1 VRLIIRVKRF
11 NTSFLL
17 LLVFFCTVVGAGM
30 GADTP
35 RTSPIPTALEN
46 NHASYYWQA
55 SRVGDTAEL
64 LTLFCR
70 SCAAA
75 AVTGQD
81 TPLVAVL
88 RDTLGDNSTQN
99 DRLIYV
105 WLLTYSRPSFGQHL
119 LSAVPFFYWRVAE
132 GSARVS
138 PRDTKPL
145 LDLTAPRH
153 PVLAD
158 VSRELLQYAVL
169 DPTMLP
175 IRATSRAY
183 RSNGEDHQRLH
194 LEEAISYLNE
204 APSAT
209 SEAEPTSGQL
219 HTLIARL
226 ELRKKL
232 LGGFVSER
240 NAAKFGERQNFEQ
253 ERIRLRNWELLRQ
266 SAERTGLIFEP
277 MDLAGTTG
285 QYALLSFSQTGRAA
299 PAGPPLAADWKLL
312 GIRNPWKDPRIAAL
326 PARDG
331 RTPLG
336 FYSLNYPRHPL
347 LLVDFRDKLHLR
359 GHEIVQRSINEITSG
374 IIGISHITNW
384 YYYVGADLYN
394 FVVSRR
400 GGATN
405 QAERLDCYSQFR
417 VALALDQQ
425 LDPTLRAQLHR
436 RGASLAVNPLEASMR
451 REVETAR
458 ARYSL
463 LTDAGGDDGRLA
475 RQLQKSRRAEL
486 AEFGTSPKRQ
496 FAADFLH
503 NITLGLYT
511 RRAEESRGNL
521 AKLDSYRRIQSDLGF
536 LDGLAAAGTAPEV
549 AFQPALIKPAIN
561 DLAARLQQIS
571 SLKVRAHAQQ
581 TLRRVRELSQ
591 DSTLQADCSS
601 ALALLEY
608 RPLLQAPVKAAV
620 LGVPAAP
627 LASLSEASLD
637 PTPAPEMKQ

>member
-1 VRLIIRVKRF
+1 MAA
-11 NTSFLL
+11 
-17 LLVFFCTVVGAGM
+17 GAGI
-30 GADTP
+30 GADILRP
-35 RTSPIPTALEN
+35 SPIPSGLESN
-46 NHASYYWQA
+46 RASYYWKV

-75 AVTGQD
+75 AATGKD

-88 RDTLGDNSTQN
+88 RDTLGDHSPQN

-105 WLLTYSRPSFGQHL
+105 WLLTYSRPSFGQQM

-145 LDLTAPRH
+145 LDLTTPRH
-153 PVLAD
+153 PVLAE
-158 VSRELLQYAVL
+158 VSRELLQYTVL
-169 DPTMLP
+169 DPTTLP

-183 RSNGEDHQRLH
+183 RTNGEDHQRLH

-209 SEAEPTSGQL
+209 SETEPTSGQL

-253 ERIRLRNWELLRQ
+253 ERVRLRNWELLRQ

-277 MDLAGTTG
+277 VDMAGTTG

-299 PAGPPLAADWKLL
+299 PAGSSLAADWKLL
-312 GIRNPWKDPRIAAL
+312 GIRNPWNDPRIAAL

-331 RTPLG
+331 RTAIG

-374 IIGISHITNW
+374 IIGISHFTNW
-384 YYYVGADLYN
+384 YYYVAADVYN
-394 FVVSRR
+394 FVVSRH

-425 LDPTLRAQLHR
+425 LDPALRAQLHR
-436 RGASLAVNPLEASMR
+436 RGASLAVNPLEASML
-451 REVETAR
+451 REVETAN
-458 ARYSL
+458 ARYAL
-463 LTDAGGDDGRLA
+463 LTDAGGDDGRLV

-496 FAADFLH
+496 FAADLLH

-521 AKLDSYRRIQSDLGF
+521 AKLDSYRRIQDDLGF

-549 AFQPALIKPAIN
+549 AFQPVLIKPAID

-571 SLKVRAHAQQ
+571 SPKVRAHVQQ
-581 TLRRVRELSQ
+581 TLRRISELSQ
-591 DSTLQADCSS
+591 DPTLQADCSS
-601 ALALLEY
+601 ALALLENG
-608 RPLLQAPVKAAV
+608 PLLQGPVKAAAS
-620 LGVPAAP
+620 GVSPTAP
-627 LASLSEASLD
+627 PASLSEASLD
-637 PTPAPEMKQ
+637 SAPAPEMKQ

>member
-1 VRLIIRVKRF
+1 MAA
-11 NTSFLL
+11 
-17 LLVFFCTVVGAGM
+17 GAGI
-30 GADTP
+30 GADILRP
-35 RTSPIPTALEN
+35 SPIPSGLESN
-46 NHASYYWQA
+46 RASYYWKV

-75 AVTGQD
+75 AATGKD

-88 RDTLGDNSTQN
+88 RDTLGDHSPQN

-105 WLLTYSRPSFGQHL
+105 WLLTYSRPSFGQQM

-145 LDLTAPRH
+145 LDLTTPRH
-153 PVLAD
+153 PVLAE
-158 VSRELLQYAVL
+158 VSRELLQYTVL
-169 DPTMLP
+169 DPTTLP

-183 RSNGEDHQRLH
+183 RTNGEDHQRLH

-219 HTLIARL
+219 QTLIARL

-253 ERIRLRNWELLRQ
+253 ERVRLRNWELLRQ

-277 MDLAGTTG
+277 VDMAGTTG

-299 PAGPPLAADWKLL
+299 PAGSSLAADWKLL
-312 GIRNPWKDPRIAAL
+312 GIRNPWNDPRIAAL

-331 RTPLG
+331 RTAIG

-374 IIGISHITNW
+374 IIGISHFTNW
-384 YYYVGADLYN
+384 YYYVAADVYN
-394 FVVSRR
+394 FVVSRH

-425 LDPTLRAQLHR
+425 LDPALRAQLHR
-436 RGASLAVNPLEASMR
+436 RGASLAVNPLEASML
-451 REVETAR
+451 REVETAN
-458 ARYSL
+458 ARYAL
-463 LTDAGGDDGRLA
+463 LTDAGGDDGRLV

-496 FAADFLH
+496 FAADLLH

-521 AKLDSYRRIQSDLGF
+521 AKLDSYRRIQDDLGF

-549 AFQPALIKPAIN
+549 AFQPVLIKPAID

-571 SLKVRAHAQQ
+571 SPKVRVHVQQ
-581 TLRRVRELSQ
+581 TLRRIRELSQ
-591 DSTLQADCSS
+591 DPTLQADCSS
-601 ALALLEY
+601 ALALLENG
-608 RPLLQAPVKAAV
+608 PLLQGPIKAVASGVSPTAP
-620 LGVPAAP
+620 P
-627 LASLSEASLD
+627 ASLSEASLD
-637 PTPAPEMKQ
+637 SAPAPEMKQ